1 MQSNEFQAR
10 MAGDPFDHLAA
21 DIPGG
26 YLEHPY
32 RLSHGHYLSASV

>member
-1 MQSNEFQAR
+1 LQFG
-10 MAGDPFDHLAA
+10 MADDPWDHLAA

-32 RLSHGHYLSASV
+32 RLSHGRYLSASV